1 MKKFLILVFVF
12 LLTAFPIFAKNNQV
26 NSNNQNKRQIQN
38 QINDTETETG
48 TKEIDEVEDEDVDE
62 VDESTSKI
70 SEQVKKIL
78 EDRGDEK
85 RGIGLQVRE
94 IAQNQE
100 KKQEEIKKAYYE
112 LKNRGQL
119 IRLFVGSDKK
129 MTQALEQ
136 LNNEN
141 KLEIEKLIA
150 LKNQTMNEAD
160 KAQLQ
165 ETIGTLTTQNT
176 QLEEKIAKEKQ
187 ANGLL
192 GWFVKLFSKKE

>member
-1 MKKFLILVFVF
+1 MKKYLILVFVF

-94 IAQNQE
+94 IAENQE

-187 ANGLL
+187 ANGLF

>member
-1 MKKFLILVFVF
+1 MKKYLILVFVF
-12 LLTAFPIFAKNNQV
+12 LLTAFPIFAKNDQV

-38 QINDTETETG
+38 QISDTETETG
-48 TKEIDEVEDEDVDE
+48 TKEIDEAEDEDVDE
-62 VDESTSKI
+62 VEESTSNI

-94 IAQNQE
+94 IAQNQV

-119 IRLFVGSDKK
+119 VRLFVGSDKK

-150 LKNQTMNEAD
+150 LKNQTINEAD
-160 KAQLQ
+160 KSQLQ

-187 ANGLL
+187 ANGLF

>member
-1 MKKFLILVFVF
+1 MF
-12 LLTAFPIFAKNNQV
+12 LLTAFPIFAKNDQV

-38 QINDTETETG
+38 QISDTETETG
-48 TKEIDEVEDEDVDE
+48 TEEIDEVEDEDVDE
-62 VDESTSKI
+62 VEESTSNI

-94 IAQNQE
+94 IAQNQV

-112 LKNRGQL
+112 LNNRGQL
-119 IRLFVGSDKK
+119 VRLFVGSDKK

-160 KAQLQ
+160 KTQLQ

-187 ANGLL
+187 ANGLF

>member
-1 MKKFLILVFVF
+1 M
-12 LLTAFPIFAKNNQV
+12 
-26 NSNNQNKRQIQN
+26 
-38 QINDTETETG
+38 
-48 TKEIDEVEDEDVDE
+48 
-62 VDESTSKI
+62 
-70 SEQVKKIL
+70 

-94 IAQNQE
+94 IAQNQV

-119 IRLFVGSDKK
+119 VRLFVGSDKK

-187 ANGLL
+187 ANGLF

>member
-12 LLTAFPIFAKNNQV
+12 LLTAFPLFAKNDQV
-26 NSNNQNKRQIQN
+26 NSNTQNKRQIQN
-38 QINDTETETG
+38 QISDTETETG
-48 TKEIDEVEDEDVDE
+48 TKEIDEAEDEDVDE
-62 VDESTSKI
+62 VEESTSNI

-94 IAQNQE
+94 IAQNQV

-119 IRLFVGSDKK
+119 VRLFVGSDKK

-187 ANGLL
+187 ANGLF

>member
-1 MKKFLILVFVF
+1 VF

-94 IAQNQE
+94 IAENQE

>member
-1 MKKFLILVFVF
+1 MKKYLILVFVF
-12 LLTAFPIFAKNNQV
+12 LLTAFPIFAKNDQV

-38 QINDTETETG
+38 QISDTETETG
-48 TKEIDEVEDEDVDE
+48 TKEIDEAEDEDVDE
-62 VDESTSKI
+62 VEESTSNI

-94 IAQNQE
+94 IAENQE

-187 ANGLL
+187 ANGLF

>member
-1 MKKFLILVFVF
+1 MKKYLILVFVF
-12 LLTAFPIFAKNNQV
+12 LLTAFPIFAKNDQV

-38 QINDTETETG
+38 QISDTETETG
-48 TKEIDEVEDEDVDE
+48 TKEIDEAEDEDVDE
-62 VDESTSKI
+62 VEESTSNI

-94 IAQNQE
+94 IAQNQV

-119 IRLFVGSDKK
+119 VRLFVGSDKK

-160 KAQLQ
+160 KTQLQ

-187 ANGLL
+187 ANGLF

>member
-1 MKKFLILVFVF
+1 V
-12 LLTAFPIFAKNNQV
+12 
-26 NSNNQNKRQIQN
+26 
-38 QINDTETETG
+38 
-48 TKEIDEVEDEDVDE
+48 
-62 VDESTSKI
+62 
-70 SEQVKKIL
+70 
-78 EDRGDEK
+78 
-85 RGIGLQVRE
+85 
-94 IAQNQE
+94 

-119 IRLFVGSDKK
+119 VRLFVGSDKK

-160 KAQLQ
+160 KTQLQ

-187 ANGLL
+187 ANGLF

>member
-1 MKKFLILVFVF
+1 MKKYLILVFVF
-12 LLTAFPIFAKNNQV
+12 LLTAFPIFAKNDQV

-38 QINDTETETG
+38 QISDTETETG
-48 TKEIDEVEDEDVDE
+48 TKEIDEAEDEDVDE
-62 VDESTSKI
+62 VEESTSNI

-94 IAQNQE
+94 IAQNQV

-112 LKNRGQL
+112 LNNRGQL
-119 IRLFVGSDKK
+119 VRLFVGSDKK

-160 KAQLQ
+160 KTQLQ

-187 ANGLL
+187 ANGLF

>member
-12 LLTAFPIFAKNNQV
+12 LLTAFPIFAKNDQV

-38 QINDTETETG
+38 QISDTETETG
-48 TKEIDEVEDEDVDE
+48 TEEIDEVEDEDVDE

-94 IAQNQE
+94 IAQNQV

-119 IRLFVGSDKK
+119 VRLFVGSDKK

-150 LKNQTMNEAD
+150 LKNQTINEAD
-160 KAQLQ
+160 KSQLQ

-187 ANGLL
+187 ANGLF

>member
-94 IAQNQE
+94 IAENQE

>member
-1 MKKFLILVFVF
+1 MKKYLILVFVF
-12 LLTAFPIFAKNNQV
+12 LLTAFPIFAKNDQV

-38 QINDTETETG
+38 QISDTETETG
-48 TKEIDEVEDEDVDE
+48 TEEIDEVEDEDVDE
-62 VDESTSKI
+62 VEESTSKI

-94 IAQNQE
+94 IAENQE

-187 ANGLL
+187 ANGLF

>member
-38 QINDTETETG
+38 QISDTETETG

-94 IAQNQE
+94 IAQNQV

-112 LKNRGQL
+112 LNNRGQL
-119 IRLFVGSDKK
+119 VRLFVGSDKK